1 MSQKPD
7 KKDDDKKD
15 RDKKDKKD
23 KKDRDKRDK
32 DKMDKDEEKEKK
44 PDEKTVWHFYR
55 YGEDNDPD
63 KCGFY
68 VSSIGI
74 GPSYQSINRDSKQK
88 LQDWEGYD
96 TRVFQKIP
104 EENLVRTS
112 GPVGSRIA
120 YPKNPRFE
128 ESQYEFGKEMI
139 AKLQNAYDAAKGQN
153 PGPPLILEI
162 KNDEKMPCNTWPIG
176 SSHVEL
182 EGSYYEAL
190 PTLERI
196 SWEWQKA
203 YEKRSGR
210 QVEPLHIDKTL
221 SYYTENDDTL
231 KKIGVD
237 LNVPLK
243 IMSALNQTLH
253 KGVQMTLCA
262 KLHANTLVVVPN
274 PPGSGFEKR
283 LYESG
288 HAVMKIVASPLD
300 RDEKKRDKK
309 RPQEFT
315 ETAVKEDKAHVKKT
329 RSTQKQD
336 NFLEWKNILGQA
348 QLLSNQL
355 NAQHSSI
362 PPPESVKRMKLL
374 LIHHPDLPALVF
386 TMPSDSSVQDTVDK
400 AERLL
405 EDEGFDGNKKVKY
418 LKNADGDRLSMF
430 EQIKNVLEEK
440 DVVVPEYEVVAQPT
454 CNGGA
459 AK

>member
-1 MSQKPD
+1 MCF
-7 KKDDDKKD
+7 
-15 RDKKDKKD
+15 
-23 KKDRDKRDK
+23 
-32 DKMDKDEEKEKK
+32 
-44 PDEKTVWHFYR
+44 T
-55 YGEDNDPD
+55 
-63 KCGFY
+63 
-68 VSSIGI
+68 I
-74 GPSYQSINRDSKQK
+74 
-88 LQDWEGYD
+88 
-96 TRVFQKIP
+96 
-104 EENLVRTS
+104 
-112 GPVGSRIA
+112 
-120 YPKNPRFE
+120 
-128 ESQYEFGKEMI
+128 
-139 AKLQNAYDAAKGQN
+139 
-153 PGPPLILEI
+153 
-162 KNDEKMPCNTWPIG
+162 
-176 SSHVEL
+176 
-182 EGSYYEAL
+182 
-190 PTLERI
+190 LERI
-196 SWEWQKA
+196 SWEWQGAWKDR
-203 YEKRSGR
+203 EGR

-231 KKIGVD
+231 KKIALT

-243 IMSALNQTLH
+243 IMSALNQT
-253 KGVQMTLCA
+253 KDGGPQMTLCA
-262 KLHANTLVVVPN
+262 KLFANTHVLVPN
-274 PPGSGFEKR
+274 PPGSDSEKM
-283 LYESG
+283 LYASG
-288 HAVMKIVASPLD
+288 HAVMKIVASPLE
-300 RDEKKRDKK
+300 RDEKRRDKKRRDKK

-315 ETAVKEDKAHVKKT
+315 ETAVKEDKAHVKK
-329 RSTQKQD
+329 RQRGQSTQKQD
-336 NFLEWKNILGQA
+336 ELDVPDVPNVPNFLEWKNILGQA